1 MKVFKLGVITFTFSV
16 FILTLQAQARLMTNA
31 NLNPAI
37 QPPAAASVIAVID
50 SGEFTD
56 SKNGITRVIN
66 ALNQLNVKYD
76 PIQKEIRGM
85 QDRLTAMRADIQK
98 KQATQAANL
107 TAQQADQAQNL
118 ELQIKRKAEDAQASY
133 QKDMTTALTPLQ
145 GDIATAL
152 SAYAQKNGILVII
165 DASRV
170 PLMYAHSSIDI
181 TKDFIAD
188 YNRTHPATGSPAP
201 ARP

>member
-1 MKVFKLGVITFTFSV
+1 MKVFRLCVTTFTFSV
-16 FILTLQAQARLMTNA
+16 FILTLQAQARLMTSA
-31 NLNPAI
+31 NPNPAI
-37 QPPAAASVIAVID
+37 QPPPAASVIAVID

-66 ALNQLNVKYD
+66 ALNQLNAKFD
-76 PIQKEIRGM
+76 PIQKDIRGM
-85 QDRLTAMRADIQK
+85 QDRLTAMKADIQK
-98 KQATQAANL
+98 KQALQAANL

-133 QKDMTTALTPLQ
+133 QKEMTGALTPLQ
-145 GDIATAL
+145 TDIATAL

-170 PLMYAHSSIDI
+170 PLMYAHTSVDI

-188 YNRTHPATGSPAP
+188 YNRTHPATGAPAP

>member
-1 MKVFKLGVITFTFSV
+1 MKVFRLFILPVTFSV
-16 FILTLQAQARLMTNA
+16 FILTAQAQPRLMSSA
-31 NLNPAI
+31 NSNSTV

-50 SGEFTD
+50 SEEFTD
-56 SKNGITRVIN
+56 PKTGISRVTA
-66 ALNQLNVKYD
+66 ALTQLNIKFE
-76 PIQKEIRGM
+76 PLQKEIRGM
-85 QDRLTAMRADIQK
+85 QDRLTTMRADIQK

-107 TAQQADQAQNL
+107 TAQQTEQAQNL
-118 ELQIKRKAEDAQASY
+118 EIQIKRKAEDAQASY
-133 QKDMTTALTPLQ
+133 QREMQNVLSPLQ
-145 GDIATAL
+145 TDIATAL

-170 PLMYAHSSIDI
+170 PLMYAHTSIDV

-188 YNRTHPATGSPAP
+188 YNRTHPATGAPAP

>member
-1 MKVFKLGVITFTFSV
+1 MI
-16 FILTLQAQARLMTNA
+16 TNA
-31 NLNPAI
+31 NPNPIA

-56 SKNGITRVIN
+56 PKTGIARVIN
-66 ALNQLNVKYD
+66 ALNQLNAKFD
-76 PIQKEIRGM
+76 PVQKEIRGM

-107 TAQQADQAQNL
+107 TAQQSEQAQNL
-118 ELQIKRKAEDAQASY
+118 ETQLKRKAEDAQANY
-133 QKDMTTALTPLQ
+133 QREMQGALSPLQ
-145 GDIATAL
+145 TDIATAL

-170 PLMYAHSSIDI
+170 PLMYAHTSVDI

-188 YNRTHPATGSPAP
+188 YNRTHPAGAATPAPAP

>member
-1 MKVFKLGVITFTFSV
+1 MKAFRLIVATFTFSV
-16 FILTLQAQARLMTNA
+16 FILTLQAQARLMTSA
-31 NLNPAI
+31 NPN
-37 QPPAAASVIAVID
+37 PPAAASVIAVID

-56 SKNGITRVIN
+56 SKAGITRVIA
-66 ALNQLNVKYD
+66 ALTQLNVKFD
-76 PIQKEIRGM
+76 PLKKEIRGM
-85 QDRLTAMRADIQK
+85 QDRLTAMKADIQK

-107 TAQQADQAQNL
+107 TAQQAEQAQTL

-133 QKDMTTALTPLQ
+133 QREMETTLTPLQ
-145 GDIATAL
+145 TDIASAL

-170 PLMYAHSSIDI
+170 PLMYAHTSVDI

-188 YNRTHPATGSPAP
+188 YNRTHPAAGGTPAAP
-201 ARP
+201 TRP